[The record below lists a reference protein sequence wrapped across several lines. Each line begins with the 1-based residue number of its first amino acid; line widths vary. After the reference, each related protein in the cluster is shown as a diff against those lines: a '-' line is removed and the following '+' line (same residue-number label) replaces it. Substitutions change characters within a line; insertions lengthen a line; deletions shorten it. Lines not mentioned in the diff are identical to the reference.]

1 MAPARAHWRGRAL
14 RAVLFDL
21 DGTLLDT
28 VEAIS
33 AALNRALAERGLD
46 TVPVEQVRR
55 MIGRGA
61 PMLIVRALAHLG
73 VQLESA
79 EQAQLL
85 QRYLAHYHDIESGAQ
100 SSDALYAGVREC
112 LRSLAAID
120 LRLAVVTNK
129 PQQISIGLLR
139 RLDLN
144 RWIDAVIGGDSCERR
159 KPDPQ
164 PLLLACQALQVV
176 SSDALMIGDSIND
189 VQAARAAGMPVLCVP
204 YGYNEGNDPR
214 ELPCDSLVETLA
226 DVPRLLTEQ
235 WAPPT
240 R

>member
-1 MAPARAHWRGRAL
+1 L

-28 VEAIS
+28 AEAIS
-33 AALNRALAERGLD
+33 AALNQALAERALPA
-46 TVPVEQVRR
+46 VPVEQVRR

-73 VQLESA
+73 VRLDA
-79 EQAQLL
+79 ADQAQLL
-85 QRYLAHYHDIESGAQ
+85 QRYLAHYHDIESGAH

-112 LRSLAAID
+112 LRSLAAIG

-139 RLDLN
+139 RLGLDK
-144 RWIDAVIGGDSCERR
+144 WIHAVIGGDSCARR

-164 PLLLACQALQVV
+164 PLLLACEALQVA
-176 SSDALMIGDSIND
+176 SSDALMIGDSITD

-214 ELPCDSLVETLA
+214 ALPCDSLVETLA
-226 DVPRLLTEQ
+226 DVPRLLTDE
-235 WAPPT
+235 WAPQT

>member
-1 MAPARAHWRGRAL
+1 VASARPRWRDRPL

-28 VEAIS
+28 VEAIA
-33 AALNRALAERGLD
+33 AALNRALTERDLRA
-46 TVPVEQVRR
+46 VAVAQVRR

-61 PMLIVRALAHLG
+61 PLLIARALAHLNVELDAAG
-73 VQLESA
+73 
-79 EQAQLL
+79 QAQLL
-85 QRYLAHYHDIESGAQ
+85 QRYLQHYHDIESGAQ
-100 SSDALYAGVREC
+100 ASDALYDGVSEC
-112 LRSLAAID
+112 LRALDAMG

-129 PQQISIGLLR
+129 SQQISAALLARVGLSA
-139 RLDLN
+139 
-144 RWIDAVIGGDSCERR
+144 WIRAVIGGDSCERR

-164 PLLLACQALQVV
+164 PLLLACQLLQVNCGE
-176 SSDALMIGDSIND
+176 ALMVGDSIND

-214 ELPCDSLVETLA
+214 ELPCDRLVETLA
-226 DVPRLLTEQ
+226 EVPGLLANE
-235 WAPPT
+235 WALHT

>member
-1 MAPARAHWRGRAL
+1 M
-14 RAVLFDL
+14 LFDL

-33 AALNRALAERGLD
+33 AALNRALAEDGLQA
-46 TVPVEQVRR
+46 VPAAQVRR

-61 PMLIVRALAHLG
+61 PMLITRALAYLG
-73 VQLESA
+73 VKLDRA
-79 EQAQLL
+79 DQAQLL
-85 QRYLAHYHDIESGAQ
+85 QRYLAHYRDIEAGAR
-100 SSDALYAGVREC
+100 SSDALYAGVPEC
-112 LRSLAAID
+112 LRVLDAMG

-129 PQQISIGLLR
+129 PQQISAGLLQ
-139 RLDLN
+139 RLGLSA
-144 RWIDAVIGGDSCERR
+144 WIGTVIGGDSCQLH

-164 PLLLACQALQVV
+164 PLLLACQSLQVAA
-176 SSDALMIGDSIND
+176 DEALMIGDSIND

-214 ELPCDSLVETLA
+214 ELPCDGLVETLA
-226 DVPRLLTEQ
+226 DVPGLLTGE
-235 WAPPT
+235 WALPT